1 MPGEKPILPKTAE
14 NVPPPTTS
22 TGNTSRI
29 APKPEYKL
37 DSTINQG
44 AVSVFKVFTPIE
56 NTTEAQQ
63 PHTFLE
69 TTVTQQNKTPSGES
83 KSQKSEI
90 FRELQ

>member
-14 NVPPPTTS
+14 NVPPPTTTT
-22 TGNTSRI
+22 TGNASRI
-29 APKPEYKL
+29 APKPELKW

-44 AVSVFKVFTPIE
+44 AVSVFRVLTPIE
-56 NTTEAQQ
+56 NTTEAAQP

-83 KSQKSEI
+83 KSQKI